1 MLHPKG
7 TTHTEIIEA
16 LNRGASVVTANKRLA
31 GVTRQI
37 FENANLEKGLE
48 VWPTP
53 QIMPWNVWLQNTWEE
68 AVISGVLAEPALLLT
83 PQQELHIWK
92 EIITKAFVDNP
103 LLQVNGTARQAQ
115 QAWQLMQTWQLT
127 LDTDA
132 FSHNDDSKEFN
143 KWASEFERLC
153 LEKNWLSL
161 ARLSDELH
169 NNAKKGNL
177 AVANELVLFGFDE
190 LTPQQQSFLSVL
202 VTSGCNITWLQLA
215 GLQSKTARVA
225 CNDSRH
231 EAETAARWAR
241 QCIDDN
247 PKATIGIIVPEL
259 QSKRTII
266 MQALDEALLPQALN
280 PTEHNVTRPYN
291 ISLGLPLTSYPIIDT
306 ALKLL
311 GLLQPTISLQ
321 DAGMLLRSPFIR
333 GWQQEAS
340 ARSLL
345 DATLRKVVGEL
356 EISLKTIRY
365 YANKTDKPFSCPE
378 LVKNID
384 AWNKVANKIKGKENA
399 GQWAEKFADLL
410 KAFGW
415 AGGRTLSSD
424 EYQATEAWR
433 DLLVSFAT
441 LDAVTDTMTASTAV
455 SHLRSIA
462 KDRTYQPQTGNLPI
476 QVLGVLEAEE
486 LQFDHLWVMG
496 LHDGIW
502 PSSPHT
508 NPFIPM
514 SIQREAGL
522 PHSSEDKE
530 LQAAR
535 RATERLLT
543 SANEIVVSYPKRDGD
558 NELRVSS
565 LIKEVHE
572 VELDTLK
579 LSQTD
584 TWTEIIHN
592 NAKVESLEIDP
603 APPLGEVVAK
613 GGSSILK
620 HQANC
625 PFRAFAEL
633 RLGARALE
641 NADIGLSAM
650 EKGNLIHTILENV
663 WKKLVKQESL
673 LAMESSN
680 LNKLVE
686 EITNEAVEK
695 IAWRYPQTF
704 SERFKKIERERL
716 CLRILQWLELE
727 KQRIP
732 FEVIGKEDEVFVTL
746 NGDTKIRIVIDRID
760 QLEDGRK
767 LVIDYKTGVVSPGQW
782 FSDRPEDPQ
791 LPLYSM
797 ATEGDIAAL
806 AIAQVRAGEMVFKG
820 VAEEA
825 GLLPKVNSFDKL
837 RVKNLK
843 ESWEEVLEEWKSTM
857 NKLAKAFHDGKAA
870 VDPKNQSNT
879 CDNTYCDLK
888 SLCRINELTT
898 LDEASAEMKEQL

>member
-1 MLHPKG
+1 MIKPIKI
-7 TTHTEIIEA
+7 THAEIIEA
-16 LNRGASVVTANKRLA
+16 LNRGATVVTANKRLA
-31 GVTRQI
+31 GVTRYI
-37 FENANLEKGLE
+37 FENANLENGLE

-68 AVISGVLAEPALLLT
+68 AVITGVLAEPSLLLT

-92 EIITKAFVDNP
+92 EIITESTDNP
-103 LLQVNGTARQAQ
+103 LLQINGTARQAQ

-127 LDTDA
+127 LDADT

-143 KWASEFERLC
+143 KWASKYETLC
-153 LEKNWLSL
+153 LEKNWLSS
-161 ARLSDELH
+161 ARLSDALH
-169 NNAKKGNL
+169 YNAKKGNL
-177 AVANELVLFGFDE
+177 AIPNELVLFGFDE

-231 EAETAARWAR
+231 EAEAAARWAR

-247 PKATIGIIVPEL
+247 PKATIGIIVPDL

-266 MQALDEALLPQALN
+266 TQALDEALLPQALD
-280 PTEHNVTRPYN
+280 PTEQNVTRPYN
-291 ISLGLPLTSYPIIDT
+291 VSLGLPLSTYPVIDA
-306 ALKLL
+306 ALQIL

-321 DAGMLLRSPFIR
+321 DAGMLLRSPFLF

-345 DATLRKVVGEL
+345 DAYLRKEVGEL

-365 YANKTDKPFSCPE
+365 YANKADKSFSCPE
-378 LVKNID
+378 LVNSID
-384 AWNKVANKIKGKENA
+384 AWNKAANINKHKENA
-399 GQWAEKFADLL
+399 GQWAEKFAVLL

-415 AGGRTLSSD
+415 ASGRTLSSE
-424 EYQATEAWR
+424 EYQATEAWC

-441 LDAVTDTMTASTAV
+441 LDAVTDTMTASVAV

-486 LQFDHLWVMG
+486 LQFDYLWVMG

-502 PSSPHT
+502 PSSPHA

-530 LQAAR
+530 LQVAR
-535 RATERLLT
+535 RATERLLI
-543 SANEIVVSYPKRDGD
+543 SAGEVIVSYPRRDGD

-565 LIKEVHE
+565 LIKNVKEI
-572 VELDTLK
+572 ELETLK
-579 LSQTD
+579 LSKNV
-584 TWTEIIHN
+584 TWSEQVRKS
-592 NAKVESLEIDP
+592 AKLDMLEIDP
-603 APPLGEVVAK
+603 APPLGEAVAK
-613 GGSSILK
+613 GGSSLLK

-633 RLGARALE
+633 RLGARVLE
-641 NADIGLSAM
+641 NAGIGLNAM
-650 EKGNLIHTILENV
+650 GKGKLIHEILENV
-663 WKKLVKQESL
+663 WKELVTQERL
-673 LAMESSN
+673 LAMEPSN
-680 LNKLVE
+680 LKKIVQD
-686 EITNEAVEK
+686 ITNDAVEK
-695 IAWRYPQTF
+695 IAWRFPQTF
-704 SERFKKIERERL
+704 TERFRKVESERLRL
-716 CLRILQWLELE
+716 RVMQWLELE
-727 KQRIP
+727 KQRPP
-732 FEVIGKEDEVFVTL
+732 FKVIAWEE
-746 NGDTKIRIVIDRID
+746 KIRTDIIDGVSITVVIDRID
-760 QLEDGRK
+760 EQEDGRK
-767 LVIDYKTGVVSPGQW
+767 LVIDYKTGKVEPKQW
-782 FSDRPEDPQ
+782 FNERPGDPQ

-797 ATEGDIAAL
+797 VIEGDVAAV
-806 AIAQVRAGEMVFKG
+806 AFAQVRANEMAFKG
-820 VAEEA
+820 VAEES
-825 GLLPKVNSFDKL
+825 GLLPGVRSFEEI
-837 RVKNLK
+837 RYTEK
-843 ESWEEVLEEWKSTM
+843 ETWNEVLDEWKQTM
-857 NKLAKAFHDGKAA
+857 ENLAEDHRSGNAA
-870 VDPKNQSNT
+870 VDPKNMSNT
-879 CDNTYCDLK
+879 CDNTYCNLK

-898 LDEASAEMKEQL
+898 LDVVSAEMEDQL